1 MRVGRSHSRLLKVA
15 ATEIFERTTGGPAV
29 QVSTADAQDT
39 MMVRAHVKGE
49 GKGGFSPPLFQATPM
64 RSIG

>member
-15 ATEIFERTTGGPAV
+15 ATEIFERRQVVRAI

-49 GKGGFSPPLFQATPM
+49 GKASPPLFQATPM